1 MDSTTVIIADIIKIL
16 EGHLS
21 AAKSAGNVARATDLT
36 KSIQKLKEIANEQE
50 KTR

>member
-1 MDSTTVIIADIIKIL
+1 MDTTSVVIADIIKIL

-21 AAKSAGNVARATDLT
+21 TAKAAGNVARATDLT
-36 KSIQKLKEIANEQE
+36 NSIRKLQEIANEQE